1 MNTLY
6 KTIISLIRSAL
17 TGEKASVPADTDWEQ
32 FLQLCKEHQISPII
46 YYGVENSNADIPAKV
61 KSELFNKVIQSIM
74 QEQNQLAEYK
84 KISVFLEENK
94 IDFLPLKG
102 IITKELYPKSEMRIM
117 CDMDILINTEK
128 YSIIRD
134 FMLNSGYTE
143 GEETDHEL
151 HWHKGLVTVEF
162 HKRLVPNNPTSKDY
176 ADYFGIGWEKAVQSE
191 PDSHLYRYS
200 DEDFFV
206 FSFAH
211 FAKHYRERGI
221 GVRHLVEIWVL
232 LNAYKDMDTDY
243 LQKELDK
250 LDLYDF
256 YINIV
261 KTAKNWFE
269 NGEGDKITE
278 HITHK
283 VFTDGSYGIAEQGI
297 ISVAAQ
303 SVQTEGKV
311 KNFVL
316 FRIIRLIFPPLSE
329 MVGLFPFMKKAPVVL
344 PFMWVFR
351 WFKIIFTAPKNIF
364 KRFGNLKNQTNQ
376 KADEFN
382 KELEFVGLKFR

>member
-46 YYGVENSNADIPAKV
+46 YYGVENSNADIPKDVKNSLFKKV
-61 KSELFNKVIQSIM
+61 VIGIM

-84 KISVFLEENK
+84 KISNFLEENK

-102 IITKELYPKSEMRIM
+102 IITKSLYPKPEMRIM
-117 CDMDILINTEK
+117 CDMDILIKTEQ
-128 YSIIRD
+128 YPIIHD
-134 FMLNSGYTE
+134 FMLASGYNE
-143 GEETDHEL
+143 GEESSHEL
-151 HWHKGLVTVEF
+151 HWHKNFVTVEF
-162 HKRLVPNNPTSKDY
+162 HKRLISTNSTSRDY
-176 ADYFGIGWEKAVQSE
+176 ADYFGVGWEKALKSE
-191 PDSHLYRYS
+191 PGSYLHRYS
-200 DEDFFV
+200 DEDFFI

-211 FAKHYRERGI
+211 FARHYREGGI
-221 GVRHLVEIWVL
+221 GIRHFVEIWML

-243 LQKELDK
+243 LQKELKK

-269 NGEGDKITE
+269 NGESNEITE
-278 HITHK
+278 HITHTIFK
-283 VFTDGSYGIAEQGI
+283 DGSYGTTTRAI
-297 ISVAAQ
+297 ISGAAQ

-311 KNFVL
+311 KNFIL
-316 FRIIRLIFPPLSE
+316 FRIVRLIFSPFSE
-329 MVGLFPFMKKAPVVL
+329 MAGMFPFLKKAPFLL
-344 PFMWVFR
+344 PIMWVFR
-351 WFKIIFTAPKNIF
+351 WFKIIFTTPKNIL
-364 KRFGNLKNQTNQ
+364 KRFKNLKNQTNQ
-376 KADEFN
+376 KADDFN